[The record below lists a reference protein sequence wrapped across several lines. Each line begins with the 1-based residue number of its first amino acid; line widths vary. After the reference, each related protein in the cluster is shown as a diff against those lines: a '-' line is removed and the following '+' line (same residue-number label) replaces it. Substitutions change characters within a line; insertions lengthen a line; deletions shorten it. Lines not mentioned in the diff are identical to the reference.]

1 MNFWR
6 NFVDSIS
13 SRGGSIL
20 ILLAVTLL
28 LGIMVMR
35 HGSDTGEAASL
46 IRNSFSGFSGA
57 LLMALT
63 TTSKANGKT
72 PDPTQAPS
80 GGAIQ
85 SKGEQQ

>member
-20 ILLAVTLL
+20 ILLVITMV
-28 LGIMVMR
+28 LGVMVLR
-35 HGSDTGEAASL
+35 HGGDTGEAASL
-46 IRNSFSGFSGA
+46 MRNSFSGFSGA

-72 PDPTQAPS
+72 PDPTQAPTS
-80 GGAIQ
+80 GVPQ
-85 SKGEQQ
+85 GETR